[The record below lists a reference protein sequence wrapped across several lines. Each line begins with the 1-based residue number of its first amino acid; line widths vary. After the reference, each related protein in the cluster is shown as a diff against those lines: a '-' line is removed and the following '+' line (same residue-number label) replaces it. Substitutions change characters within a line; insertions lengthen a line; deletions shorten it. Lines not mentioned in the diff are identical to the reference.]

1 MKDIIITLIN
11 KYGYFGILFLVAV
24 ENIFPPIPSE
34 VILTF
39 GGFLT
44 TITKMN
50 VFLVIVFST
59 LGSIIGAI
67 LLYLIGKLLDK
78 ERLIKISNSKLGK
91 KLHLKKQDIEKA
103 DAWFDTKGQKTV
115 FICRFV
121 PIVRSLISIPAGMSD
136 MSFSKFLAYTSLG
149 TLIWNSVLVILGS
162 ILGDNWEKIVSIFNV
177 YSNITLVAL
186 LILIILGVIY
196 YKRKKKK

>member
-78 ERLIKISNSKLGK
+78 DRLIKISNSKLGR

-196 YKRKKKK
+196 YKRKKRK